1 MIDRQ
6 RKVLERAYNALVGN
20 DGHEQQM
27 AAIEI
32 QALLSEPQ
40 PCKCINP
47 AYCELNDRCS
57 RKELEERGLQ

>member
-1 MIDRQ
+1 MIDRE
-6 RKVLERAYNALVGN
+6 RKVLQQAYDALVGN

-27 AAIEI
+27 AAMEI
-32 QALLSEPQ
+32 QALLREPQ
-40 PCKCINP
+40 PCKCISP

>member
-1 MIDRQ
+1 MIDRE

-27 AAIEI
+27 AALEI
-32 QALLSEPQ
+32 QALLREPQ
-40 PCKCINP
+40 PCKCISP

-57 RKELEERGLQ
+57 RKELEERGVQ

>member
-6 RKVLERAYNALVGN
+6 RKVLERAYNALMGN

-27 AAIEI
+27 AAMEI
-32 QALLSEPQ
+32 QALLREPQ
-40 PCKCINP
+40 PCKCISP

-57 RKELEERGLQ
+57 RKELEERGVQ